1 MTMQIPATTLT
12 GEPLGLV
19 ELVCGANGRARVND
33 QLVVAMRP
41 LGSRIALIVG
51 DRQYCVALT
60 DYWRVMR
67 AAEGATAEDEH
78 G

>member
-1 MTMQIPATTLT
+1 MTMQIPATTLAD
-12 GEPLGLV
+12 EPLGLV
-19 ELVCGANGRARVND
+19 ELLRGADGRARVNG
-33 QLVVAMRP
+33 QPVLAIRP

-67 AAEGATAEDEH
+67 AATATEADDEGA
-78 G
+78 